1 MVSVA
6 NVSVEF
12 FSRGADRLIRDEKF
26 VERAISQTAKTAQ
39 KSEGTTKRWME
50 RHKTTLVAIG
60 AATSGVMAGII
71 AASPDLSAAMGEVGL
86 YFSMMAQEIGERW
99 APAFEKISDKVEA
112 LSNWFDKLPGPMKD
126 VIAYGLLFGLVML
139 TGSGIVAGLTWL
151 LAPLATGLGVAGAA
165 LGLTGEGGLIAAA
178 GLSTVTLGL
187 AVLAGAILGGVVL
200 WLLWKAGVIQA
211 MEDASA
217 AFWQNYSNVKTV
229 LGNLKDNILTWLS
242 LTAQSAG
249 VWGAQFALNWVEAV
263 VSNVPILGD
272 RIQPVIDDLK
282 QRMSGAAESLDKQW
296 AEFGGL
302 TDGLLVGV
310 TVSPPKANRTV
321 SDLIGGADKAFFE
334 GLLGWGK
341 TPISSVADTE
351 ESRMAELWDS
361 RIADDCLAQVD
372 KFSEECQSRLDKCTE
387 EYQSKIAAMR
397 ETTGTN
403 MTATSEDFTQ
413 SLDKMDNAA
422 STAGASIENTT
433 KIVNIGVT
441 KSFVDLTMKAPKWGS
456 DLMGL
461 FLAGLESRMP
471 ALESRLSSIRSMIES
486 TLSFDIPANDRMAMR
501 WGSDLVEMFGEGME
515 MAAPSMAI
523 PMPAPVAAAAAPST
537 TYSTPVQVTINV
549 SGQAKDLDERKIA
562 QYVRD
567 EVGNALRGRGR

>member
-50 RHKTTLVAIG
+50 RHKTALLAIG

-151 LAPLATGLGVAGAA
+151 LTPLASGLGVAGAA

-263 VSNVPILGD
+263 VSNIPILGD
-272 RIQPVIDDLK
+272 KFQPVIDDLK
-282 QRMSGAAESLDKQW
+282 QRMSGAADSLDKQW

-321 SDLIGGADKAFFE
+321 SDFIGGADSAFFE
-334 GLLGWGK
+334 GLLGWGE
-341 TPISSVADTE
+341 TPVSSVADTE

-361 RIADDCLAQVD
+361 RIVDDYLAQVD
-372 KFSEECQSRLDKCTE
+372 KYTE
-387 EYQSKIAAMR
+387 EYKSKIASMR

-413 SLDKMDNAA
+413 SLDKMDTAA
-422 STAGASIENTT
+422 STAGASIENTA
-433 KIVNIGVT
+433 KIMNAGVT

-486 TLSFDIPANDRMAMR
+486 ALSFDIPANDRMAMR
-501 WGSDLVEMFGEGME
+501 WGSDLVSLFGEGM
-515 MAAPSMAI
+515 
-523 PMPAPVAAAAAPST
+523 AAAAPQMVMPTLPPAVVVGASSSASGGN
-537 TYSTPVQVTINV
+537 TYITIESGAVQVNG
-549 SGQAKDLDERKIA
+549 SQAKDLDERKIA

>member
-50 RHKTTLVAIG
+50 RHKTALLAIG

-151 LAPLATGLGVAGAA
+151 LTPLASGLGVAGAA

-263 VSNVPILGD
+263 VSNIPILGD
-272 RIQPVIDDLK
+272 KFQPVIDDLK
-282 QRMSGAAESLDKQW
+282 QRMSGAADSLDKQW

-321 SDLIGGADKAFFE
+321 SDFIGGADSAFFE
-334 GLLGWGK
+334 GLLGWGE
-341 TPISSVADTE
+341 TPVSSVADTE

-361 RIADDCLAQVD
+361 RIVDDYLAQVD
-372 KFSEECQSRLDKCTE
+372 KYTE
-387 EYQSKIAAMR
+387 EYQSKIASMR

-413 SLDKMDNAA
+413 SLDKMDTAA
-422 STAGASIENTT
+422 STAGASIENTA
-433 KIVNIGVT
+433 KIMNAGVT

-486 TLSFDIPANDRMAMR
+486 ALSFDIPANDRMAMR
-501 WGSDLVEMFGEGME
+501 WGSDLVSLFGEGM
-515 MAAPSMAI
+515 
-523 PMPAPVAAAAAPST
+523 AAAAPQMVMPTLPPAVVVGASSSASGGN
-537 TYSTPVQVTINV
+537 TYITIESGAVQVNG
-549 SGQAKDLDERKIA
+549 SQAKDLDERKIA